1 MYAVTVFF
9 ELESAFVTQ
18 FTNRARALSTDVLV
32 NDPHC
37 QRFDVCVHPDAPERV
52 MFYQL
57 FDDGGG
63 FLAYLNSDRFI
74 RFDVETQPWIVT
86 KWIRPYDLMPPL

>member
-1 MYAVTVFF
+1 MYAVTVFY
-9 ELESAFVTQ
+9 ELESVHQTQ
-18 FTNRARALSTDVLV
+18 FTDRARALSADALV

-37 QRFDVCVHPDAPERV
+37 RRFDVCVHPDAPERV

-63 FLAYLNSDRFI
+63 FLAYLNSERFI
-74 RFDVETQPWIVT
+74 RFDVETQPWVVT